1 MREKRYEAIPRKAR
15 YCRDTSAR
23 STDRRQL
30 LVPDPADQ
38 GAASVWPRII
48 SWFGTRATAFASSD
62 RMCEASGVSWLVP
75 RTNIE
80 KSASST
86 MRSEEH
92 TSELQSLM
100 RISYAVFCLKKKKN
114 QNVNI
119 PIHST
124 HH

>member
-62 RMCEASGVSWLVP
+62 RLCEASGVSWLVP
-75 RTNIE
+75 RKNIAQ
-80 KSASST
+80 SASATLSL
-86 MRSEEH
+86 RSP
-92 TSELQSLM
+92 SRVSVQ
-100 RISYAVFCLKKKKN
+100 RIERNSDG
-114 QNVNI
+114 
-119 PIHST
+119 
-124 HH
+124 